1 MKILIL
7 LNIVSSDSGGAEWSL
22 LDVCRGLAEKGHEL
36 HCLYCKEGDL
46 LPHYQQFCKT
56 VVKASTY
63 RIKGHTPS
71 SSISFITSLL
81 KALHTQ
87 FDLIY
92 ANYYSQTFFG
102 GILARVKG
110 IPLVCHLRSYPPQ
123 RRHFPAQI
131 QMGLNSCTS
140 LIAVSQAA
148 RSSYLKAGFNP
159 HLIKVVYNGID
170 LERFV
175 MRGDRDITRR
185 ALGIPAD
192 AFVVLYAGRITRPKN
207 LEMLIAAF
215 ARLGL
220 EPDQA
225 RLLITGATYSSSYS
239 HVAGDMYQQELI
251 DLCQTLGIS
260 DRVHWL
266 GKRSDVPEIFR
277 AADVSVL
284 PSILPETFGRVIA
297 ESMACGTPA
306 IGLRYGGIPEVLS
319 GEFQHFQVETGDVTG
334 LAQQLLALK
343 DWQKQDPTLGQRCR
357 TYVEQH
363 FSKERM
369 VEEVEQ
375 AMQEAIA
382 TGVKRFR
389 SPSAAAVSFH
399 PWYPD
404 SLGI

>member
-7 LNIVSSDSGGAEWSL
+7 LNIVSSDGGGAEWSL

-63 RIKGHTPS
+63 RIKGYKPS
-71 SSISFITSLL
+71 SSISFLSSLL
-81 KALHTQ
+81 QAIHHQ

-92 ANYYSQTFFG
+92 ANYYYQTFFG
-102 GILARVKG
+102 GILAQVKG

-123 RRHFPAQI
+123 KRHFPAQI
-131 QMGLNSCTS
+131 QIGLNSCTS

-148 RSSYLKAGFNP
+148 RSSYLKAGFSP
-159 HLIKVVYNGID
+159 HIIKVVYNGIN
-170 LERFV
+170 LERFA
-175 MRGDRDITRR
+175 MRSDRDITRR
-185 ALGIPAD
+185 ALGIPPD

-207 LEMLIAAF
+207 IEMLIAAF
-215 ARLGL
+215 AGLGL
-220 EPDQA
+220 EPDRA
-225 RLLITGATYSSSYS
+225 RLIMTGASYSSSDNPI
-239 HVAGDMYQQELI
+239 AGDVYQQELI
-251 DLCQTLGIS
+251 NLCQELGIS

-266 GKRSDVPEIFR
+266 GKRTDVPEIFR

-284 PSILPETFGRVIA
+284 PSLLPETFGRVIA

-306 IGLRYGGIPEVLS
+306 IGLRYGGIPEILS
-319 GEFQHFQVETGDVTG
+319 GEFQSFQVETGDVVG

-343 DWQKQDPTLGQRCR
+343 DWQKHDPTLGQRCR
-357 TYVEQH
+357 SYVEQR

-369 VEEVEQ
+369 IEEVEQ
-375 AMQEAIA
+375 TMQEAIA

-389 SPSAAAVSFH
+389 SPSSVAASFH

>member
-7 LNIVSSDSGGAEWSL
+7 LNIVSSDGGGAEWSL
-22 LDVCRGLAEKGHEL
+22 LDVCRGLAERGHEL

-63 RIKGHTPS
+63 RIQGCKPS

-81 KALHTQ
+81 KAIHHQ

-92 ANYYSQTFFG
+92 ANYYYQTFFG

-123 RRHFPAQI
+123 KRHFPAQI
-131 QMGLNSCTS
+131 QMGLNFCTN

-148 RSSYLKAGFNP
+148 RSSYLKAGFSPN
-159 HLIKVVYNGID
+159 LIKVVYNGID
-170 LERFV
+170 LERFAI
-175 MRGDRDITRR
+175 RSDRDITRR
-185 ALGIPAD
+185 ALGIPPD

-207 LEMLIAAF
+207 IEMLIAAF
-215 ARLGL
+215 ARLGFK
-220 EPDQA
+220 PDQA
-225 RLLITGATYSSSYS
+225 RLLITGTSFSFSYNPI
-239 HVAGDMYQQELI
+239 AGDVYQQELI

-266 GKRSDVPEIFR
+266 GKRTDVPEMFR

-284 PSILPETFGRVIA
+284 PSMLPETFGRVIA

-306 IGLRYGGIPEVLS
+306 IGLRYGGIPEVIS
-319 GEFQHFQVETGDVTG
+319 GEFQRFQVEPGDIAG

-343 DWQKQDPTLGQRCR
+343 DWQKHDPTLGQRCR
-357 TYVEQH
+357 SYVEQR

-369 VEEVEQ
+369 IEEVEQ
-375 AMQEAIA
+375 TMQEAIA

-389 SPSAAAVSFH
+389 FSSVSFH

-404 SLGI
+404 SLGV

>member
-7 LNIVSSDSGGAEWSL
+7 LNIASSDGGGAEWSL
-22 LDVCRGLAEKGHEL
+22 LDICRGLAERGHEL
-36 HCLYCKEGDL
+36 HCFYCKEGDL
-46 LPHYQQFCKT
+46 LPHYQQFCKS

-63 RIKGHTPS
+63 RIQGCKPS

-81 KALHTQ
+81 KAIHHQ

-92 ANYYSQTFFG
+92 ANYYYQTFFG

-123 RRHFPAQI
+123 KRHFPAQI
-131 QMGLNSCTS
+131 QMGLNSCTN

-148 RSSYLKAGFNP
+148 RSSYLKAGFSPN
-159 HLIKVVYNGID
+159 LIKVVYNGID
-170 LERFV
+170 LERFA
-175 MRGDRDITRR
+175 MRSDRDVTRR
-185 ALGIPAD
+185 ALAIPPG
-192 AFVVLYAGRITRPKN
+192 AFVVLYAGRITPPKN
-207 LEMLIAAF
+207 IEMLINAF

-220 EPDQA
+220 KSDQV
-225 RLLITGATYSSSYS
+225 RLLITGSSFSFDYNP
-239 HVAGDMYQQELI
+239 VEGDLYQQKLI
-251 DLCQTLGIS
+251 NLCQELGIS

-284 PSILPETFGRVIA
+284 PSMLPETFGRVIA

-319 GEFQHFQVETGDVTG
+319 DEFQSFQVEVGDIIG

-343 DWQKQDPTLGQRCR
+343 DWQKHDPTLGQRCR
-357 TYVEQH
+357 SYVEQR

-369 VEEVEQ
+369 IEEVEQ
-375 AMQEAIA
+375 TMQEAIA
-382 TGVKRFR
+382 IEVKRFR
-389 SPSAAAVSFH
+389 SPSSVAASFH

>member
-7 LNIVSSDSGGAEWSL
+7 LNIVSSDGGGAEWSL
-22 LDVCRGLAEKGHEL
+22 LDVCRGLAERGHEL
-36 HCLYCKEGDL
+36 HCIYCKEGDL

-56 VVKASTY
+56 VTKASTY
-63 RIKGHTPS
+63 RIKNYKPS
-71 SSISFITSLL
+71 SSICFITSLL
-81 KALHTQ
+81 QGLHTQ

-102 GILARVKG
+102 GILAQIKG

-123 RRHFPAQI
+123 KRNFPAQI
-131 QMGLNSCTS
+131 QMGLNSCTRM
-140 LIAVSQAA
+140 IAVSQAA
-148 RSSYLKAGFNP
+148 RSSYLKAGLNP
-159 HLIKVVYNGID
+159 QTVKVVYNGID

-175 MRGDRDITRR
+175 LSSDRDLTRQ
-185 ALGIPAD
+185 ALGIPAH
-192 AFVVLYAGRITRPKN
+192 AFVVIYAGRITPPKN
-207 LEMLIAAF
+207 IEMLIHAF

-220 EPDQA
+220 KSDQA
-225 RLLITGATYSSSYS
+225 RLLITGSSFSANYNP
-239 HVAGDMYQQELI
+239 VEGDLYQQQLI
-251 DLCQTLGIS
+251 DLCQELGIS

-266 GKRSDVPEIFR
+266 GKRTDVPELFR

-284 PSILPETFGRVIA
+284 PSLLPETFGRVIA

-319 GEFQHFQVETGDVTG
+319 GEFQRFQVATGDVAG
-334 LAQQLLALK
+334 LTQQLLTLK
-343 DWQKQDPTLGQRCR
+343 DWQKSDPTLGQRCR
-357 TYVEQH
+357 TYIEQH

-375 AMQEAIA
+375 VMQEAIA
-382 TGVKRFR
+382 LRPQRFR
-389 SPSAAAVSFH
+389 FPRSAAVHFH